1 MQKHADSKPK
11 TSEEIGSMVKKLN
24 AKDYLRILN
33 TIDTLIFV
41 QEASESRE
49 EREGELT
56 EEKE

>member
-11 TSEEIGSMVKKLN
+11 TSEEIGLMVKKLN

-33 TIDTLIFV
+33 TIDTLVFA
-41 QEASESRE
+41 QEASGSRE
-49 EREGELT
+49 EREAELT

>member
-1 MQKHADSKPK
+1 MRKDADSKPK
-11 TSEEIGSMVKKLN
+11 TAEEIGSMVKMLN
-24 AKDYLRILN
+24 AKDYSRVLN